1 MASSESHNTTGSGEA
16 AKKHSTSELMAS
28 AKVVAEAAQSG
39 FGPGADGKAVD
50 KGKVADAAAD
60 LLDAVG
66 DYAKLDDQKGLG
78 QYVDKAADYLHHYH
92 ATTTTTA
99 TATGDHPTSKPGH
112 HKSDDTAA
120 ETDGG
125 ESGGHGHGLGDFA
138 KAAGGFFHK

>member
-1 MASSESHNTTGSGEA
+1 MASSESHTTTGSGEA

-39 FGPGADGKAVD
+39 FGPGADGKALD
-50 KGKVADAAAD
+50 KGKVADAAGD

-92 ATTTTTA
+92 PTTTTA
-99 TATGDHPTSKPGH
+99 ATGGHPTSKPDH
-112 HKSDDTAA
+112 HKSDDAA
-120 ETDGG
+120 KTDGA

-138 KAAGGFFHK
+138 KTAGGFFHKWI

>member
-1 MASSESHNTTGSGEA
+1 MASSESHHTTTGSGEA

-50 KGKVADAAAD
+50 KGKVADAAGD

-66 DYAKLDDQKGLG
+66 DYAKLDHQKGMG

-92 ATTTTTA
+92 PTTTTA
-99 TATGDHPTSKPGH
+99 ATGDHPTSKPDH
-112 HKSDDTAA
+112 HKSDDAA
-120 ETDGG
+120 KTDGG

-138 KAAGGFFHK
+138 KTAGGFFHK